1 MKNPRSAAL
10 AGIIFSAL
18 MMTSQVL
25 IWFSIPADPL
35 TPGVDLVRHSNK
47 ISTALNLLPFAGIA
61 FLWFIGVIRDHLGA
75 LEDRFFATVML
86 GSGLLYV
93 AMVFSSTVMAGA
105 LIHLL
110 GSPLGQSLTSADYAL
125 TRAEIY
131 RYMSVFATKMAAM
144 FMFSSS
150 TMFLHTGLLPRW
162 LAYVGYLV
170 GLVLLLSVGTV
181 AWTAALFPLWVILVS
196 GCLLVQHE
204 SGQVTI

>member
-110 GSPLGQSLTSADYAL
+110 GSPL
-125 TRAEIY
+125 
-131 RYMSVFATKMAAM
+131 
-144 FMFSSS
+144 
-150 TMFLHTGLLPRW
+150 
-162 LAYVGYLV
+162 
-170 GLVLLLSVGTV
+170 
-181 AWTAALFPLWVILVS
+181 
-196 GCLLVQHE
+196 
-204 SGQVTI
+204 